1 MRQFFAYCEP
11 NEPIYLCEE
20 RILTLQPNSS
30 ITQQTDSGYDD
41 DNQPLESTLCSSWSD
56 GQRYFSSWWSQNRQ
70 NPSPCWAPWSWAQ
83 CKCSRLGTSSLLK
96 FGSFWISLG
105 TYTISDATKKNLR
118 SSNSDY
124 DFIRNSLRRFACI
137 WQSKICSKECM
148 AILGDIWQLVL
159 DREIG

>member
-41 DNQPLESTLCSSWSD
+41 DNQPLESTLCSSWSG

-96 FGSFWISLG
+96 FGSFWVSLG
-105 TYTISDATKKNLR
+105 PYTISDATKKISDPPIQITILLGIASDALHVFDNRKSVQTNLW
-118 SSNSDY
+118 
-124 DFIRNSLRRFACI
+124 RF
-137 WQSKICSKECM
+137 W
-148 AILGDIWQLVL
+148 
-159 DREIG
+159 EIFEN

>member
-11 NEPIYLCEE
+11 NEPIYLGEE

-56 GQRYFSSWWSQNRQ
+56 GQRYFSSMKSLHGGLKTDKIH
-70 NPSPCWAPWSWAQ
+70 PLAQ

-96 FGSFWISLG
+96 FRCFWVIFG

-118 SSNSDY
+118 SSNSDR
-124 DFIRNSLRRFACI
+124 DFIRNSLRCFACI
-137 WQSKICSKECM
+137 WQSKIFSKELM
-148 AILGDIWQLVL
+148 AILGDIWKLAL
-159 DREIG
+159 DSETG

>member
-41 DNQPLESTLCSSWSD
+41 DNQPLESTLSSSWSD

-105 TYTISDATKKNLR
+105 TYTISDATKKISDPPIQITILLGIASDALHVFDNRKSVQTNLW
-118 SSNSDY
+118 
-124 DFIRNSLRRFACI
+124 RF
-137 WQSKICSKECM
+137 W
-148 AILGDIWQLVL
+148 
-159 DREIG
+159 EIFEN

>member
-11 NEPIYLCEE
+11 NEPIYLGEE

-70 NPSPCWAPWSWAQ
+70 NPSPCRAPWSWAQ
-83 CKCSRLGTSSLLK
+83 CKCSRLGTSSLEIWRFL
-96 FGSFWISLG
+96 SNSWYLH
-105 TYTISDATKKNLR
+105 YLR
-118 SSNSDY
+118 SCNSDR
-124 DFIRNSLRRFACI
+124 DFIGNSLIYFIACI
-137 WQSKICSKECM
+137 WQSKKSWFEVRLKVCS
-148 AILGDIWQLVL
+148 VTNPPV
-159 DREIG
+159 